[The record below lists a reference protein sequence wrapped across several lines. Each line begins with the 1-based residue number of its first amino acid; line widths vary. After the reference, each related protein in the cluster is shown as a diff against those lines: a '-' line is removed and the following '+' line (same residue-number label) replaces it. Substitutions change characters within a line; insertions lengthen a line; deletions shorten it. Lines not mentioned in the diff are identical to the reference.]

1 MFQFRKQSYAKSMD
15 MRRSVFF
22 SVKLPLYRLQQGSFI
37 NHQSHKKFKARYF
50 ENYLEFGDNITPS
63 CSTDQ
68 YFISSKYEV
77 LTPSHHRDMKKQF
90 FELPDWFKF

>member
-1 MFQFRKQSYAKSMD
+1 M
-15 MRRSVFF
+15 FF
-22 SVKLPLYRLQQGSFI
+22 SVKLPLYTVQQVPFI
-37 NHQSHKKFKARYF
+37 NHQSHKKVKTQYF
-50 ENYLEFGDNITPS
+50 EKYLEFGDNIPPS